1 MDTFVSALKNQ
12 MGEGELRL
20 TMYAA
25 ESMYAAVFG
34 RGVAR
39 LYAGWKMRFCT
50 FSTIVNSTAATEALR
65 SARRGSAERVLEP
78 PPLAAAAHG
87 TEGERR
93 QLQDEDSF
101 RMTISGQVDLSSG
114 LGLGWRPPAKTQNES
129 RLKCF

>member
-1 MDTFVSALKNQ
+1 
-12 MGEGELRL
+12 
-20 TMYAA
+20 MYAA
-25 ESMYAAVFG
+25 NSMYAAVFG

-50 FSTIVNSTAATEALR
+50 FSTIVNSTAEALR
-65 SARRGSAERVLEP
+65 SARRGLAERVLEP

-114 LGLGWRPPAKTQNES
+114 LGLGWVPQRNPNPV
-129 RLKCF
+129 